1 MARTV
6 SAQDARQRLGE
17 LLEDARRDEDT
28 IIERAGKPMGV
39 LISPQRYDQML
50 RQRAESRE
58 RLFAMIDEL
67 REQNKDEDPE
77 EIERAVDA
85 AVAAVR
91 RERRER
97 RIAEQDAV
105 VAPDLADVPG

>member
-1 MARTV
+1 
-6 SAQDARQRLGE
+6 LGE
-17 LLEDARRDEDT
+17 LLEDARRGEET

-39 LISPQRYDQML
+39 MISPQRYDQIL
-50 RQRAESRE
+50 RHRAESRE

-67 REQNKDEDPE
+67 REQNKDVDPA

-85 AVAAVR
+85 AVAEVR

-97 RIAEQDAV
+97 RHAEQDV
-105 VAPDLADVPG
+105 VATPDRASTLG

>member
-1 MARTV
+1 MVRTV
-6 SAQDARQRLGE
+6 SAQEARQRLGE
-17 LLEDARRDEDT
+17 LLEDARRGEET

-39 LISPQRYDQML
+39 VISPRRYDQML
-50 RQRAESRE
+50 QHRVENRE

-67 REQNKDEDPE
+67 REQNKDQDPE

-85 AVAAVR
+85 AIAEVR

-97 RIAEQDAV
+97 RHAEQEV
-105 VAPDLADVPG
+105 VAIPDMASTPG